1 MSIQS
6 SPTLLLSL
14 TVLSGPVVL
23 VCFIL
28 LCAFSSGL
36 ELTSVVEIRH
46 KAIEVTL
53 SVISGAYQTSLLSY
67 FTHRDLFPSLMK
79 FIQESNYPNAA
90 FFPFTTLGLL
100 ANYNKFEFQNPYR
113 LRLEDFVNEA
123 TIQSIIRSTGATC
136 ARLRDAYVDIQN
148 DLPEGWSLTST
159 FGMLGLGTLVGA
171 KPKQPVIDPE
181 AAKLLFQ
188 KLPGAEAAIL
198 LATYDFAYTNKLFCH
213 NLIILPPAAKGAEA
227 PITSFLSLTSYLLE
241 HAYTSSRCSLYARL
255 NLTTLRLLLEDQ
267 ILCKRICS
275 EESKS
280 FVRLCRQRSPYL
292 PLVKG
297 ERVLAA
303 SILDAMIDGIN
314 HNLRKRLDVDLYIL
328 FIALTHRLVSYLS
341 RSRTRLEYHWSE
353 LFRSL
358 LTLTRFMAQ
367 YSSDL
372 SNLLNIGILLDSLTN
387 VIALSLL
394 SGESFLPSPAAYD
407 DLFYKLVECGETLQK
422 FSDNYKLGKKQG
434 NSINTLIGV
443 SKHYHAMLKDGVK
456 GTQVKNLTSA
466 QVAKVIR
473 EGYETLELGSTAG
486 LDGWERFREKDE
498 KSYFKKMAR
507 GVVEDVMVLVDNN

>member
-1 MSIQS
+1 MSMQFSPS
-6 SPTLLLSL
+6 SLLSS
-14 TVLSGPVVL
+14 TALSEPGAPVYFFLPCV
-23 VCFIL
+23 FQQ
-28 LCAFSSGL
+28 GL
-36 ELTSVVEIRH
+36 ELTSIVEIRH

-53 SVISGAYQTSLLSY
+53 SIISGAYQTSLLSY

-79 FIQESNYPNAA
+79 FIQDSDYPNAA
-90 FFPFTTLGLL
+90 FFPFTALGLL

-113 LRLEDFVNEA
+113 LRLEDFVNES
-123 TIQSIIRSTGATC
+123 TIQNIIRSTGATC
-136 ARLRDAYVDIQN
+136 AKLRDAYVDIQN
-148 DLPEGWSLTST
+148 DLPEGWSLTSA

-171 KPKQPVIDPE
+171 KPKQPVIEPE

-198 LATYDFAYTNKLFCH
+198 LATYDFAYANKLFCH
-213 NLIILPPAAKGAEA
+213 NLIILPPAAKSAEA
-227 PITSFLSLTSYLLE
+227 PIASFLSLTSYLLE

-303 SILDAMIDGIN
+303 SILDGMIDGIN

-328 FIALTHRLVSYLS
+328 FIALIHRLLSYLG

-372 SNLLNIGILLDSLTN
+372 SNLLNIEILLDSLTN
-387 VIALSLL
+387 VITLSL
-394 SGESFLPSPAAYD
+394 STGESFLSSPAAYD

-422 FSDNYKLGKKQG
+422 FSDNYNLGKKQG

-443 SKHYHAMLKDGVK
+443 SKHYHAMLKDGVR
-456 GTQVKNLTSA
+456 GTQVKHLTSA

-473 EGYETLELGSTAG
+473 EGYETLELRSTEG
-486 LDGWERFREKDE
+486 LDGWESFREKDE

-507 GVVEDVMVLVDNN
+507 GVVEDVKVLMDNK